1 MINENRDSY
10 VAYRLEKAKET
21 YDDAILLIKNE
32 KWTSDV
38 NRLYY
43 TCYYAVSALLLSK
56 DIITKTH
63 SGIKSQFFL
72 HFVKNGDIP
81 IEMGKLYSDLFD
93 WRHKGDYGDFFDF
106 KKEEVK
112 PLAQP
117 VKNFLNLIINLTK
130 KQN

>member
-1 MINENRDSY
+1 MINENRQSY
-10 VAYRLEKAKET
+10 FDYRLEKAEET
-21 YDDAILLIKNE
+21 YEDAILLIENN
-32 KWTSDV
+32 KWTSAV

-72 HFVKNGDIP
+72 HFVKNDKVP

-106 KKEEVK
+106 TKEVVQ
-112 PLAQP
+112 PLELP
-117 VKNFLNLIINLTK
+117 VKKFLDLIIELTK
-130 KQN
+130 K